1 MPRPEDREPGEIF
14 SRKTQWGTLAF
25 IAILLGGG
33 PLLAWALTALI
44 GLAPGQNLPA
54 HALVLAGALVVAG
67 TLGNRVRKRLETPT
81 QDK

>member
-33 PLLAWALTALI
+33 PLLAWIVASLLGLKPASEGDAIWHALI
-44 GLAPGQNLPA
+44 LAA
-54 HALVLAGALVVAG
+54 ALVGAGW
-67 TLGNRVRKRLETPT
+67 LGNKVRRRIDGT
-81 QDK
+81 